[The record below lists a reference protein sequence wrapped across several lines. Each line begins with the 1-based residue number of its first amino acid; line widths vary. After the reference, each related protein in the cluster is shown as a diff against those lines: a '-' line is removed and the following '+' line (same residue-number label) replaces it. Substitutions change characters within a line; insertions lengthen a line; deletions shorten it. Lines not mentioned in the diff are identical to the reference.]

1 MKRELIVERT
11 ARSSKYD
18 RRNRIGRRPSDGV
31 LWGGTGTHARRL
43 SSVLKG
49 TRLQEAS
56 YDRGLQ
62 ECNQRYY
69 GQVKLHVGRRRF
81 RKFHYIGRYALPKA
95 DD

>member
-1 MKRELIVERT
+1 MIGEIVLVE
-11 ARSSKYD
+11 
-18 RRNRIGRRPSDGV
+18 GRQMEFC
-31 LWGGTGTHARRL
+31 GGETGTHARRL

-81 RKFHYIGRYALPKA
+81 RKFHYIGRYAPPKA

>member
-1 MKRELIVERT
+1 MIGEIVLVEGRQMEFCGGKKR
-11 ARSSKYD
+11 ARMLAD
-18 RRNRIGRRPSDGV
+18 V
-31 LWGGTGTHARRL
+31 

-49 TRLQEAS
+49 PAYKEAS

-81 RKFHYIGRYALPKA
+81 RKFHYIGRYAPPKGR
-95 DD
+95 